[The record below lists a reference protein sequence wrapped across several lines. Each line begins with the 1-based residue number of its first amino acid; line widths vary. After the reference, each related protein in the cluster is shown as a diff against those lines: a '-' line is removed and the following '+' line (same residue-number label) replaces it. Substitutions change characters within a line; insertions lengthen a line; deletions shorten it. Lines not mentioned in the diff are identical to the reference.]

1 MEEHPEGVTMA
12 NGWPVKT
19 HEEVLA
25 EQLADDEFRREWE
38 RLSLARAVA
47 LEVMAYRADEGIS
60 QRELA
65 ARLGLRQP
73 NVARLEA
80 AEHVPSH
87 EMLARL
93 ANLLDMEF
101 TISIVPGDREP
112 TRLTKAGRDRVVGS
126 YTTNAGTI
134 RLAAG

>member
-1 MEEHPEGVTMA
+1 MA
-12 NGWPVKT
+12 SELPVKT
-19 HEEVLA
+19 HAEVVA
-25 EQLADDEFRREWE
+25 EQLLDDEFRRGWE

-47 LEVMAYRADEGIS
+47 VRVIAYRAEEGIS

-65 ARLGLRQP
+65 TRLGLRQP

-80 AEHVPSH
+80 GEHVPSH

-93 ANLLDMEF
+93 ANLLDIEF

-112 TRLTKAGRDRVVGS
+112 TRLTKAARDRVVGS
-126 YTTNAGTI
+126 YATGAGTV